1 MQILPLRSGNSTG
14 SSSTQNRSKRSTGG
28 GYGAGG
34 LVALPVNRSLDIN
47 RSQRRVRSREG
58 RHPSGK
64 HGEYWRTNG
73 THKGQEKNGTNSV
86 PVLHNSVDE
95 SASGMAAVAAARLVD
110 AGQHSSSEEDGFDE

>member
-1 MQILPLRSGNSTG
+1 M
-14 SSSTQNRSKRSTGG
+14 
-28 GYGAGG
+28 
-34 LVALPVNRSLDIN
+34 NRSLDIN

-58 RHPSGK
+58 RHPGGK

-95 SASGMAAVAAARLVD
+95 STSGMAAVAAARLVD
-110 AGQHSSSEEDGFDE
+110 AGQHSSSEEDDFDE